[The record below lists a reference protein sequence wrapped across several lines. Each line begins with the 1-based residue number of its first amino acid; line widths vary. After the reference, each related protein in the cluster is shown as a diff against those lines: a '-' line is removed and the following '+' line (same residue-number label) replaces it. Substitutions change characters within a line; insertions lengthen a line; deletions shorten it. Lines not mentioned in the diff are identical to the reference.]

1 MGYFDIEVGHFE
13 MEVGHFVIKLR
24 YFEIGRENLRWED
37 NITLRQDI
45 LTLSWDFFMSYRL
58 TNKTN
63 N

>member
-1 MGYFDIEVGHFE
+1 
-13 MEVGHFVIKLR
+13 MEVGHFVTKLR

>member
-1 MGYFDIEVGHFE
+1 MGYFDIEAGN
-13 MEVGHFVIKLR
+13 FVIKLR

-37 NITLRQDI
+37 NITVRRDI